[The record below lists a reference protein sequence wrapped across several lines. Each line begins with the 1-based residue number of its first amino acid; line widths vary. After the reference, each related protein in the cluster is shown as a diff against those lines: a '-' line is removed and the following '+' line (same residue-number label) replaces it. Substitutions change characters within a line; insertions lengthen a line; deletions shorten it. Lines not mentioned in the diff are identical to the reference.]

1 MTRKG
6 RRLSLI
12 LVCGSIFSLALL
24 LVLNALEDNI
34 VFFHTPTD
42 IVERADLPLEK
53 RFRIGGLVKQNS
65 WKKKTGSEHTF
76 FVTDISHEIQV
87 IYKGLVPDLFREG
100 QCVVVEGYLTPDGI
114 FKADEVLAK
123 HDENYM
129 PEEVATALKKSGRWK
144 GVKPQVTEK

>member
-1 MTRKG
+1 M
-6 RRLSLI
+6 
-12 LVCGSIFSLALL
+12 
-24 LVLNALEDNI
+24 E
-34 VFFHTPTD
+34 
-42 IVERADLPLEK
+42 EK
-53 RFRIGGLVKQNS
+53 N
-65 WKKKTGSEHTF
+65 TF

-100 QCVVVEGYLTPDGI
+100 QGVVVEGYLTPDGI
-114 FKADEVLAK
+114 FKADAVLAK